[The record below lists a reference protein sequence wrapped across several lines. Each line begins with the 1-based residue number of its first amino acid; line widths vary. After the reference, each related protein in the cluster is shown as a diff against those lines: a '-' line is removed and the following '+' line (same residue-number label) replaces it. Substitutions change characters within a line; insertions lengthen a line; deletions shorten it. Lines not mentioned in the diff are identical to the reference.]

1 MVSSPI
7 VEALTAASA
16 QSVRSGQQSELL
28 TAAAQEHAQHQADT
42 GRCGHQGFSRRL
54 AELRPR
60 LPADCQ
66 DIREVAAASF
76 PGVPGEYEGAV
87 DCVDGWQKSDGH
99 WAIVNG
105 PCRLWGYGLAYSE
118 RAGRWF
124 AAGLVAGGSDA

>member
-1 MVSSPI
+1 MSAI
-7 VEALTAASA
+7 IDALNAVSA
-16 QSVRSGQQSELL
+16 QSVLTGQPSELL
-28 TAAAQEHAQHQADT
+28 TAAAQAHAQHQADT
-42 GRCGHQGFSRRL
+42 GRCGHQGFSQRL
-54 AELRPR
+54 AELRPQ

-66 DIREVAAASF
+66 NIREVAAESF
-76 PGVPGEYEGAV
+76 PDVAGEPEGAA

-105 PCRLWGYGLAYSE
+105 PCKLWGYGLAYSE